1 MFRMKSPERHS
12 TMNNPNDYLVGLD
25 IGSHK
30 VLCVVALPS
39 PKEAGK
45 YRICGYSYKDSLG
58 VRNGIVT
65 DLNAAV
71 DDIKTAVREARSSGN
86 LPELTNAWVAIGGS
100 TLTSENCMGTA
111 IVRGNEVKPADVEA
125 ADINA
130 REHGRRQG
138 KQLIKMIP
146 QGYTCGDTHTFTP
159 VGLVGE
165 KLTAYYHSVY
175 ASVKNA
181 ENMKRSLL
189 RSGIDLAGYEPHPI
203 AAALSVTQEA
213 DHYVGALVIDMG
225 AETTSMTLVYEH
237 QTLLTLVRPFGSEF
251 FTRDLSAIFGLT
263 LAQAE
268 EVKIRFG
275 SCSSAGVLPGESV
288 RPSIEEG
295 CGSPLCSRSL
305 IVQTLHERARELFR
319 IYRDVVE
326 KAGCLDKVNVV
337 IITGGGANLRA
348 IDEVARSVFGVPAR
362 IGVPLCFDEKN
373 ALAMRPNASVAAGLI
388 MAADKSRATGDD
400 GRIRTPSLGSLKGRL
415 KTVFLGDY

>member
-1 MFRMKSPERHS
+1 MIILSVS
-12 TMNNPNDYLVGLD
+12 TSAPTRCCASWRSRRRRRRENIASAATATGTR
-25 IGSHK
+25 SAFK
-30 VLCVVALPS
+30 
-39 PKEAGK
+39 
-45 YRICGYSYKDSLG
+45 
-58 VRNGIVT
+58 GIVT

-71 DDIKTAVREARSSGN
+71 DDVKAAVREARSSGN

-100 TLTSENCMGTA
+100 TLTSENCIGTA
-111 IVRGNEVKPADVEA
+111 IVRGNEVKPADMEA

-159 VGLVGE
+159 VGLMGD
-165 KLTAYYHSVY
+165 KLTAYYHCVY

-275 SCSSAGVLPGESV
+275 SCSPAGVLPGESV

-295 CGSPLCSRSL
+295 RGSPLCSRSL
-305 IVQTLHERARELFR
+305 IVQTLQERARELFR
-319 IYRDVVE
+319 IYRDIVE

-337 IITGGGANLRA
+337 VITGGGANLRA
-348 IDEVARSVFGVPAR
+348 IDEVARSVFGVPVR
-362 IGVPLCFDEKN
+362 IGVPLCFDERN

-388 MAADKSRATGDD
+388 MAADKSRAAGDE

-415 KTVFLGDY
+415 KTVFLGAY